1 MKAIS
6 QVEGEQVMAQE
17 ETVDYKSANVELE
30 AQLTKRNQQYVFDL
44 KKSLIAANFSDKD
57 IQSGLHGMLETLV
70 KEQKSGTTARQLFG
84 TVSECTETFLAKP
97 EKPQITSK
105 PWQMWL
111 DNFMMLFG
119 LLYLVT
125 SAMGVWMSI
134 SKTSKGQAAVY
145 GITTLLLASAV
156 GGLVFYLMY
165 HLIYR
170 YEYPGADKSK
180 KPKMWK
186 TAIILVLATIVW
198 LAAFQGSI
206 LLPSAINPVLDPV
219 VGVIISILV
228 LLLRWYLKRRYG
240 IVGSLSVPR
249 QPRQQQPQKRK

>member
-1 MKAIS
+1 
-6 QVEGEQVMAQE
+6 MAQKKTE
-17 ETVDYKSANVELE
+17 EVVDYTSVNAELE
-30 AQLTKRNQQYVFDL
+30 AQLTKRNQQYIFDL
-44 KKSLIAANFSDKD
+44 KKALVAGNFSDQQ
-57 IQSGLHGMLETLV
+57 IQAGLHEMLETLV
-70 KEQKSGTTARQLFG
+70 TEQKSGKTARQLFG
-84 TVSECTETFLAKP
+84 TVSERTEKFLDKPAKP
-97 EKPQITSK
+97 VTASK

-134 SKTSKGQAAVY
+134 SNKSSNTAAVY
-145 GITTLLLASAV
+145 GITTLLVASAV

-186 TAIILVLATIVW
+186 TALILVVSTIVW
-198 LAAFQGSI
+198 LAVFQGSI
-206 LLPSAINPVLDPV
+206 LLPSVINPVLDPV
-219 VGVIISILV
+219 VGVIISVLV

-240 IVGSLSVPR
+240 FVGSLSVPR
-249 QPRQQQPQKRK
+249 QAAPQQKRK